1 MKRGF
6 YPKLALQGIR
16 KNGKTYIPYILTCIG
31 MIMMYYIISFLSCN
45 RSVSAMKGGDSIQE
59 MLSFGTGVI
68 AVFTVIFLF
77 YTNSFIIRRR
87 KREFGLY
94 NILGMGKLNIARILI
109 WETFICFI
117 VSVVIGLVCGVL
129 FSKFAEL
136 FTIKMMNEN
145 VNFQFNIEWKSV
157 INTIVLFAVVFGLI
171 LLNSLRQI
179 HLSKPIELLHSDE
192 AGEKP
197 PKAHWILAVIGV
209 IALGTA
215 YYMSATIEEPME
227 AILLFFVAVILVIIA
242 TYILFIAG
250 SVAFCRLLQKKKGYY
265 YKTNHFVSVSSMA
278 YRMKRNGASLASICI
293 LSTMVLVMISS
304 TLCLFVGKEENLVS
318 MYPREIEVSTY
329 STDEK
334 YTESIHAAVDD
345 VLEKNNLKAENTL
358 TYQYLAV
365 TGYLD
370 RDTIYF
376 DQSRFTNAQKTDYSK
391 IKMLYIFTLD
401 EYNRLMNTNE
411 ILNKNEVMICTE
423 KSDYNPDTITI
434 ENLDTM
440 NIVKKTDDF
449 ICKNIMNSAINGIS
463 SVFIFVPDK
472 ETLNTINKKQIELYG
487 DNKSEVQDYY
497 GFDLDCTDEEQ
508 IEISNQIVDKAVA
521 VQQKEDTFPTV
532 MTQSRAENRNDFYAL
547 FGGLF
552 LLGILLSIVFI
563 CAAVLIM
570 YYKQVSEG
578 YEDCSRFEIMQKVGM
593 TKKEI
598 KKSINSQVLTVFAA
612 PLLMAGL
619 HIGFAF
625 PIISKLLKLFG
636 LFNTWLFI
644 IVTIVC
650 FVVFALF
657 YIVVYR
663 ITSHSYYSI
672 VSGAEKQ

>member
-329 STDEK
+329 STDEN
-334 YTESIHAAVDD
+334 YTDSIHAAVDD

-370 RDTIYF
+370 RGTIYF

-440 NIVKKTDDF
+440 NIVKKADDF

-508 IEISNQIVDKAVA
+508 IKVSNEIVDKIAA

-636 LFNTWLFI
+636 LFNTGLFI